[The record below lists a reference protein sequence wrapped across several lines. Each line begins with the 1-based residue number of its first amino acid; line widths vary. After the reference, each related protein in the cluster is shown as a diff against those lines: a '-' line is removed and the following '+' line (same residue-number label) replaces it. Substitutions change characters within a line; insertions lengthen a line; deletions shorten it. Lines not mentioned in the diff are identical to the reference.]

1 MAGGGSVQPGQMSSE
16 PNVIPMIDILLVLL
30 IIFMI
35 TQPLARMA
43 LDVQVPPPVTAPQT
57 GPSTQIV
64 LEITSD
70 GSYTINGQPVP
81 KTQLDMQIH
90 SIFDARPA
98 KLLFIKTAPNRKY
111 QEVIE
116 AMDVARGA
124 GAGPPSGGPPP
135 PGGGGARGGR
145 RAGGTPRGPSGPRV
159 SFPPRSAV
167 TLG

>member
-1 MAGGGSVQPGQMSSE
+1 MAGGGGTRPGEVSSE

-43 LDVQVPPPVTAPQT
+43 LDVQVPPPVTAPQS

-64 LEITSD
+64 LEITAE
-70 GSYTINGQPVP
+70 GSYSINGQPVP
-81 KTQLDMQIH
+81 KNQLDMQIH

-124 GAGPPSGGPPP
+124 GIQVIGF
-135 PGGGGARGGR
+135 
-145 RAGGTPRGPSGPRV
+145 TPKTG
-159 SFPPRSAV
+159 
-167 TLG
+167 